1 MHFRTESRFTLFREM
16 LTPVQRVP
24 NPDDSISR
32 KLEAMIAE
40 GAVRPDPAQLAITRR
55 FDHLLTELAGN
66 RAQRK
71 SNALGWLFA
80 SRKHE
85 HPPLKGLY
93 LYGGVGRGKT
103 MLMDLFFETVPIQRK
118 RRAHFHEFMADVHER
133 IFKHRQKLKNGETR
147 QADPMPPVASEIFA
161 EARLL
166 CFDEFSVTDI
176 ADAMI
181 LSRLFGELFAKGCVL
196 VATSNVEPNDL
207 YRDGLNRGLFLPFID
222 LLKTYT
228 EIVPLDA
235 GMDYRLAKM
244 EGLPVWLSPMGPQAD
259 AALDRAWIHAT
270 AGLSVAAG
278 EVAHKGRKIK
288 VPAAANGCARFSFSD
303 LCERPLGAADYLA
316 ILSHYRTIFID
327 HIPHLGPERR
337 NEIKR
342 FIMLVDTIYDHG
354 ARLFAT
360 AAAAPIDLL
369 TAKKGTEGFEF
380 DRTVSRLIEMQSEE
394 YARNHHA
401 ETVAS

>member
-1 MHFRTESRFTLFREM
+1 M
-16 LTPVQRVP
+16 P
-24 NPDDSISR
+24 NPQDSISR
-32 KLEAMIAE
+32 KLEAMIAT
-40 GAVRPDPAQLAITRR
+40 GALRGDPAQLGIAKRL
-55 FDHLLTELAGN
+55 DLLSSELASS

-80 SRKHE
+80 SRKNE

-118 RRAHFHEFMADVHER
+118 RRAHFHEFMADVHDR

-147 QADPMPPVASEIFA
+147 QADPIPPVASEIFA

-181 LSRLFGELFAKGCVL
+181 LSRLFNELFAKGCVL
-196 VATSNVEPNDL
+196 VATSNVEPVNL
-207 YRDGLNRGLFLPFID
+207 YREGLNRELFLPFVG
-222 LLKTYT
+222 LLKAHAD
-228 EIVPLDA
+228 IVPLDA
-235 GMDYRLAKM
+235 GTDYRLAKM
-244 EGLPVWLSPMGPQAD
+244 EGLPVWLAPLGPEAD
-259 AALDRAWIHAT
+259 AALDAAWALATSGLEATHA
-270 AGLSVAAG
+270 
-278 EVAHKGRKIK
+278 EVAFKGRKIA
-288 VPAAANGCARFSFSD
+288 VPLAAGDCARFSFAD
-303 LCERPLGAADYLA
+303 LCQRPLGAADYLA
-316 ILSHYRTIFID
+316 ILSHYRTIFVEN
-327 HIPHLGPERR
+327 IPHLGPERR
-337 NEIKR
+337 NETKR

-354 ARLFAT
+354 ARLFAS

-380 DRTVSRLIEMQSEE
+380 DRTVSRLIEMQSAE
-394 YARNHHA
+394 YAANHHGESA
-401 ETVAS
+401 VS

>member
-1 MHFRTESRFTLFREM
+1 M
-16 LTPVQRVP
+16 P
-24 NPDDSISR
+24 NPEDSISR
-32 KLEAMIAE
+32 KLEAMIAA
-40 GAVRPDPAQLAITRR
+40 GTLTRDPAQLGIAKRL
-55 FDHLLTELAGN
+55 DHLSSELAGS

-80 SRKHE
+80 SRKND
-85 HPPLKGLY
+85 HPPMKGLY

-181 LSRLFGELFAKGCVL
+181 LSRLFSELFAKGCVL
-196 VATSNVEPNDL
+196 VATSNVEPVNL
-207 YRDGLNRGLFLPFID
+207 YREGLNRDLFLPFID
-222 LLKTYT
+222 LLRRYAD
-228 EIVPLDA
+228 IVPLDA
-235 GMDYRLAKM
+235 GTDYRLAKTD
-244 EGLPVWLSPMGPQAD
+244 GLPVWSSPLGPQAD
-259 AALDRAWIHAT
+259 AELDKAWTLAT
-270 AGLSVAAG
+270 AGHSVRPA
-278 EVAHKGRKIK
+278 EVAFKGRKIV
-288 VPAAANGCARFSFSD
+288 VPMSAGECARFSFAD

-316 ILSHYRTIFID
+316 ILSHYRTIFIEN
-327 HIPHLGPERR
+327 IPHMSPERR
-337 NEIKR
+337 NETKR

-354 ARLFAT
+354 ARLFAS

-369 TAKKGTEGFEF
+369 TAKSGTEGFEF
-380 DRTVSRLIEMQSEE
+380 DRTVSRLIEIQSEE
-394 YARNHHA
+394 YARAHRENSA
-401 ETVAS
+401 VS